1 MRTFGITPPFCCIDA
16 KCDALCHS
24 TFRPKI
30 ENMWGARGVN
40 EKSMIFQAILKLW
53 LVALVVVDASNTTKH
68 FISTEDFNSLKFV
81 NAPHSLPISFS
92 SRIRR
97 QQAAGVLSYVYNTD
111 TDESSGKW
119 SDWVSDKAC
128 SRTCGGGVLVET
140 RECEDGSDCTG
151 PSKRYSSCN
160 TQECPPGTPD
170 FRLEQCQKF
179 NSVPFERKLY
189 DWIPYL
195 KAPRKCELNCMPRG
209 ERFYYRHEKMVSHSS
224 TWNFP

>member
-1 MRTFGITPPFCCIDA
+1 
-16 KCDALCHS
+16 
-24 TFRPKI
+24 
-30 ENMWGARGVN
+30 
-40 EKSMIFQAILKLW
+40 MIFQAILKLW

-140 RECEDGSDCTG
+140 RECEDDCTG

-160 TQECPPGTPD
+160 TQECPPGTQD

-209 ERFYYRHEKMVSHSS
+209 ERFYYRHEKMVNHSS
-224 TWNFP
+224 A